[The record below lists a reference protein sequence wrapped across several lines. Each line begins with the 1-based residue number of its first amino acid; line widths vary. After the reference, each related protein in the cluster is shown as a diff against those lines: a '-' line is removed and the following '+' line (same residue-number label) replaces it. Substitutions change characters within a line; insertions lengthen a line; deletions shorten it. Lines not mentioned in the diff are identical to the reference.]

1 MSQPDIDG
9 ALVGGASLNSESF
22 EKLVKFR
29 KPNNALLWPL
39 SSIYNAL
46 GKSTKSVVT
55 SAAITS
61 ILYSRTLKPFYY
73 VAMGVVNAFLSKLLK
88 QLIRQPRPTQNSNPV
103 VTEYGMPSSH
113 AQSLFYFTTVIIAN
127 FRSNSMLISS
137 VLMYSILAASWRVN
151 SGLHSLEQT
160 IFGSLAGTLFG
171 LFTFKYFPLVSK
183 WIEQFCLTKF
193 GKILQNKYIALN
205 LLILIGGI
213 ILYGPELKQ
222 KLEQPDKI

>member
-9 ALVGGASLNSESF
+9 ALVGGASLNAESF
-22 EKLVKFR
+22 EKLVKYR
-29 KPNNALLWPL
+29 KPTTLLSPL

-88 QLIRQPRPTQNSNPV
+88 QLIRQPRPTQNSNS

-127 FRSNSMLISS
+127 FRSNSILISS
-137 VLMYSILAASWRVN
+137 VLMYSILAASWRVV

-160 IFGSLAGTLFG
+160 IFGSLVGAVFG

-183 WIEQFCLTKF
+183 WIEKFCLTKV

-205 LLILIGGI
+205 LLILMGGI

-222 KLEQPDKI
+222 KLDQRDKK